1 MRNNTIKNM
10 VQQREMTQKII
21 KELRQNMLDKMQ
33 NRAENLSNWTERKA
47 LGANARGDFN
57 RAQRLENQ
65 SERLNQM
72 IQRMEDRNGGRRQ

>member
-10 VQQREMTQKII
+10 VQQREMTQKIM
-21 KELRQNMLDKMQ
+21 KELRQNMMDRMQ
-33 NRAENLSNWTERKA
+33 NRAENLSDWMDRKA
-47 LGANARGDFN
+47 LEANARGDLN
-57 RAQRLENQ
+57 RAQKLENQ